1 MIRLAVFTPDTPPKK
16 VAEVAEPQLG
26 HLEVFD
32 DAIARAPR
40 RAPLHERGGVRDSR
54 PRILGVAGASASA
67 NECDGDVRASS
78 AAVRRLPL
86 ELAGREG

>member
-32 DAIARAPR
+32 DDLLLAHLVVRRFTNEVEFAIADPASWEWLAR
-40 RAPLHERGGVRDSR
+40 VRV
-54 PRILGVAGASASA
+54 PTSATA
-67 NECDGDVRASS
+67 T
-78 AAVRRLPL
+78 
-86 ELAGREG
+86 